1 MRVLKGRAPMVLPRW
16 APKRADSRSTYAQG
30 APMSA
35 ADLQRAACQEVG
47 HAVVDHA
54 LSFTVHEVTIRS
66 AARAFGSVPSVTRRA

>member
-1 MRVLKGRAPMVLPRW
+1 
-16 APKRADSRSTYAQG
+16 
-30 APMSA
+30 MSA